1 MECNKAPRPDGFPAE
16 FYQHFWDIIKYDL
29 LALFNEFYQGIVPL
43 HCLNFDV
50 ITLPPKNW
58 RDNDLII

>member
-43 HCLNFDV
+43 HCLNFDE
-50 ITLPPKNW
+50 ITLPPKN
-58 RDNDLII
+58 